1 MTLLA
6 KKLYQRIPALMN
18 VLIESFNSA
27 QPNDISAAIPDL
39 GTFFLK
45 VLQFRE
51 DISNS
56 PDDMEVDETELTL
69 KDVVV
74 VEESV
79 SKALVALVLKLSE
92 TTFRPFYY
100 KLYDWAARNPQYK
113 ERNITFYRLIKLF
126 YLSFILFCNFLYLCV
141 LKLTYGYLITD
152 KSSVADFQPT

>member
-18 VLIESFNSA
+18 VLVESFNSA

-74 VEESV
+74 VEESA
-79 SKALVALVLKLSE
+79 SKALVSLVLKLSE
-92 TTFRPFYY
+92 TTFRPLYY

-126 YLSFILFCNFLYLCV
+126 YLSFILFCNFLHFCV

-152 KSSVADFQPT
+152 KNT

>member
-1 MTLLA
+1 
-6 KKLYQRIPALMN
+6 MN
-18 VLIESFNSA
+18 VLVESFNSA
-27 QPNDISAAIPDL
+27 QPNDINAVIPDL

-51 DISNS
+51 DISKP
-56 PDDMEVDETELTL
+56 PDDMEIDKSEVTL

-74 VEESV
+74 VEESA

-92 TTFRPFYY
+92 TTFRPLYY

-126 YLSFILFCNFLYLCV
+126 
-141 LKLTYGYLITD
+141 
-152 KSSVADFQPT
+152 

>member
-1 MTLLA
+1 
-6 KKLYQRIPALMN
+6 MN
-18 VLIESFNSA
+18 VLVESFNSA
-27 QPNDISAAIPDL
+27 QPNDINAVIPDL

-51 DISNS
+51 DISN
-56 PDDMEVDETELTL
+56 PCHPPELTL

-74 VEESV
+74 VEESA

-92 TTFRPFYY
+92 TTFRPLYY

-126 YLSFILFCNFLYLCV
+126 
-141 LKLTYGYLITD
+141 
-152 KSSVADFQPT
+152 